1 MTTHVRVRPQR
12 RRKLL
17 VSSMLAGAAALGA
30 PAASLMLAALPQAA
44 MAQDYS
50 SGSLI
55 GTVEDTNGQPV
66 AGATVVVRS
75 RAQGVER
82 TFTTDSDGGFRAPLI
97 PTGDYGV
104 SISAPGYQATT
115 NDTVRVSLGGAS
127 RFGFTLA
134 AEGEVSALEVTAT
147 ANPQQDFTGTTTGI
161 SVDVEQLT
169 KQVPIARNVTAL
181 TLLAPSAVP
190 IDSAFAIGSA
200 QLQAPA
206 SLSGASGGE
215 NAYYVNGLNITNFV
229 NGIGG
234 ATVPFDFYKSIDI
247 KTGGYSAEYGRAV
260 GGVINAVTK
269 SGTND
274 FMFAVH
280 GNFEPNS
287 LRAAS
292 PNGQIYQYQL
302 HDYSE
307 KNAVIEAGG
316 PIIKDRLFFYGMA
329 QTTDIKGTSALTSGV
344 FRRDRIGDPFYGF
357 KLDGYITPKHHL
369 EFTYFD
375 TSRKRK
381 RDIFA
386 FDPETNEIE
395 DTRDTAETL
404 YLGGESYVAR
414 YTGSFTDWLTVSAA
428 YGRSEVDQA
437 SVGNLV
443 GESLV
448 EDTRVSPTAV
458 RSRQSVSS
466 TLLPFLSEREFYRGD
481 VDLFFKLFGDHHIR
495 AGYDR
500 ENNTLTEISA
510 PNGGG
515 RFIYRR
521 AGATNALGLAEGQE
535 YIERRVF
542 ASGGGFDGR
551 NTAIYIQD
559 AWEVTDQ
566 LSVQIGWRQDK
577 FSVAN
582 PLGDKFIN
590 FDGEKAWR
598 LGATYDLT
606 GDGRTKVFGFMG
618 RYYLPVASNTAF
630 RAAAP
635 ATDFSEYFLPR
646 GAATTFGAL
655 DPVTGLPLGGLG
667 GQVLNSS
674 NMVPCPAT
682 LPSRAATGAIGCVIR
697 NNGTAA
703 APETIV
709 SVGLKSTYED
719 EIIMGLSHKLN
730 DLWSVGLQF
739 RRREL
744 GRAAEDAL
752 LDDGVVGY
760 CRAKGIVGCERD
772 YPGGSFYNII
782 NPGSDA
788 TVVLPYALPNGE
800 TQITLTAADLGLP
813 KVKRKYQGLEFTFE
827 RAFDGKWGLQGSYT
841 VSESIGNFE
850 GALKSDTGQTDAG
863 IVSDFDFL
871 AFIPGQYGLLPN
883 HHAHQFKAFGSYAIN
898 DSLLIGANVSV
909 ISPRKYGCIGL
920 APEDYRDGAT
930 ANANYGVENAR
941 FCGGQVVKR
950 GSAFETDWIKRID
963 MSLRYTVPEKFSRAG
978 KLVLRA
984 DVFNI
989 FNLKGVQEA
998 YEFGEHDD
1006 GRPDEGY
1013 KRPTAYQIPLYVR
1026 FGFDWEF

>member
-1 MTTHVRVRPQR
+1 
-12 RRKLL
+12 
-17 VSSMLAGAAALGA
+17 MLAGAAALVA
-30 PAASLMLAALPQAA
+30 PAAAILALSAAPQAA

-55 GTVEDTNGQPV
+55 GVVEDTNGQPV
-66 AGATVVVRS
+66 AGASVVVRS

-82 TFTTDSDGGFRAPLI
+82 TFTTDADGGFRAPLI
-97 PTGDYGV
+97 PTGDYAV
-104 SISAPGYQATT
+104 SISAPGYQPTS
-115 NDTVRVSLGGAS
+115 NDTVRVGLGGAS

-161 SVDVEQLT
+161 SIDVEQLT

-215 NAYYVNGLNITNFV
+215 NAYYVNGLNITNFI

-269 SGTND
+269 SGSND
-274 FMFAVH
+274 FMLAIH
-280 GNFEPNS
+280 GNYEPNRLRSNTPDGQLEQHS
-287 LRAAS
+287 LA
-292 PNGQIYQYQL
+292 
-302 HDYSE
+302 DFSE
-307 KNAVIEAGG
+307 KNFIVEAGG
-316 PIIKDRLFFYGMA
+316 PILKDRLFFYGLA
-329 QTTDIKGTSALTSGV
+329 QVTDIEGQTALTSGTV
-344 FRRDRIGDPFYGF
+344 RRDRIGDPFFGF
-357 KLDGYITPKHHL
+357 KLDGYVTPKHHL

-381 RDIFA
+381 RDNYS
-386 FDPETNEIE
+386 FDPDTNIIS
-395 DTRDTAETL
+395 DRRDSANTL

-414 YTGSFTDWLTVSAA
+414 YTGSIFDWLTISGA

-437 SVGNLV
+437 LVGDLF

-448 EDTRVSPTAV
+448 EDTRVSPTATL
-458 RSRQSVSS
+458 SRQSASS
-466 TLLPFLSEREFYRGD
+466 TNLPFLSEREFYRGD
-481 VDLFFKLFGDHHIR
+481 VDVFFKLLGDHHIR

-500 ENNTLTEISA
+500 ENNTLTQESVR
-510 PNGGG
+510 NGGANLT
-515 RFIYRR
+515 YRR
-521 AGATNALGLAEGQE
+521 AGAGNSFGLPTGQE

-542 ASGGGFDGR
+542 ASGGGFEGH
-551 NTAIYIQD
+551 NTAIYVQD

-566 LSVQIGWRQDK
+566 LSLQIGWRQDK

-582 PLGDKFIN
+582 PLGDEFIS
-590 FDGEKAWR
+590 FDGEKALR
-598 LGATYDLT
+598 LGATFDLT
-606 GDGRTKVFGFMG
+606 GDGRTKVFAFMG
-618 RYYLPVASNTAF
+618 RYYLPVVSNTAF

-635 ATDFSEYFLPR
+635 ATDFSEFFLP
-646 GAATTFGAL
+646 ANGAL
-655 DPVTGLPLGGLG
+655 TYGAPDPVTGLPAGGVG
-667 GQVLNSS
+667 GRQLLDVGS
-674 NMVPCPAT
+674 MVACPAS
-682 LPSRAATGAIGCVIR
+682 LPSLAPAGARGCVIR
-697 NNGTAA
+697 NNGTAP

-719 EIIMGLSHKLN
+719 EKIFGVSHKLN
-730 DLWSVGLQF
+730 DLWSVGLQA
-739 RRREL
+739 RLREL

-760 CRAKGIVGCERD
+760 CRSKGIAGCED
-772 YPGGSFYNII
+772 LYPGGSFYNII
-782 NPGSDA
+782 NPGFDA
-788 TVVLPYALPNGE
+788 TVVLPTALPNGE
-800 TQITLTAADLGLP
+800 TQITLSAADLGLP
-813 KVKRKYQGLEFTFE
+813 KVRRKYQALEFTFE

-841 VSESIGNFE
+841 LSRSIGNFE

-883 HHAHQFKAFGSYAIN
+883 HHAHQFKVFGSYALTEN
-898 DSLLIGANVSV
+898 LMLGANASI

-920 APEDYRDGAT
+920 APEDYKDGAD
-930 ANANYGVENAR
+930 ANAIYGVENAR

-950 GSAFETDWIKRID
+950 GSAFETDWIKRLD
-963 MSLRYTVPEKFSRAG
+963 LSVRYSVPQAFSRVG
-978 KLVLRA
+978 NLVLRA
-984 DVFNI
+984 DVFNV
-989 FNLKGVQEA
+989 FNLQGVQES
-998 YEFGEHDD
+998 YEFGEHPD

-1013 KRPTAYQIPLYVR
+1013 GRPNAYQTPRYVR
-1026 FGFDWEF
+1026 VGFDWEF